1 MQSAAKPRISASFL
15 RFFACYS
22 RIFLRRH
29 MHALRVVRGSAPPPL
44 NGRPLIVCMNHPSW
58 WDPLVALT
66 LARSTFADRNH
77 YGPMDA
83 AALAKYPMFERLG
96 FFGIEP
102 DSVQGGATFLRNG
115 RAILA
120 DPRSALWVTGE
131 GAFTDVRTRP
141 VKLKPGIGRLLR
153 FTNNAAVIPLAIEY
167 TFWEER
173 SPEVLACWG
182 EPLLACDGDP
192 TAAIESG
199 LESAL
204 DRLSHL
210 AQTRQHSAFDV
221 VLSGSAGVGGIYDL
235 WRRLR
240 ARLRGH
246 RFAPHHG
253 REEF

>member
-1 MQSAAKPRISASFL
+1 
-15 RFFACYS
+15 
-22 RIFLRRH
+22 
-29 MHALRVVRGSAPPPL
+29 MHALRVVRGSAPPPM

-66 LARSTFADRNH
+66 LARSAFPDRNH
-77 YGPMDA
+77 YAPIDA
-83 AALAKYPMFERLG
+83 SALAKYPMFERLG

-102 DSVQGGATFLRNG
+102 KSTRGGATFLRTG
-115 RAILA
+115 RAILS
-120 DPRSALWVTGE
+120 DPRSVLWVTGE

-153 FTNNAAVIPLAIEY
+153 FAKNVAVIPLAVEY

-182 EPLLACDGDP
+182 EPLLAPDGDS
-192 TAAIESG
+192 TAAIQSH

-210 AQTRQHSAFDV
+210 SQTRQYTAFDV
-221 VLSGSAGVGGIYDL
+221 VLSGSAGVGGVYDV

-240 ARLRGH
+240 ARLSGRP
-246 RFAPHHG
+246 FAPQHG